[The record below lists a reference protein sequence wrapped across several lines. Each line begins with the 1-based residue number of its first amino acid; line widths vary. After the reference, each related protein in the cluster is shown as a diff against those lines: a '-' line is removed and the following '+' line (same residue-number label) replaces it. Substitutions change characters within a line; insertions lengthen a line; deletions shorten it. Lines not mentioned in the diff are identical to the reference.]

1 MLKYVLYI
9 ILKTN
14 NDSAWCWLDFFVNP
28 DRVDSLTNDVI
39 GFPGW
44 KLKPACHNLAPLT
57 EVGLK
62 FLL

>member
-1 MLKYVLYI
+1 MLKYVLYF

-14 NDSAWCWLDFFVNP
+14 NDSAWSWLDFFVNP

-44 KLKPACHNLAPLT
+44 KLKPTRHNLAPLT